1 MLGEDLIKNGSIK
14 FGNFVLTSG
23 KKSDYYVD
31 IKEGA
36 TKPELLNEIS
46 VELSKK
52 LIAKKIA
59 GMELGA
65 VPLIVATSL
74 RANIPYII
82 VRKEERGHGTKKRII
97 GNINENEEVD
107 LIEDVVT
114 TGNSL
119 LKTADIL
126 RKHNAVIGR
135 AICVVDRE
143 SGGYELLK
151 ENGIELESL
160 VKISDVLKLR

>member
-1 MLGEDLIKNGSIK
+1 MLSEDLIKSGSIK

-31 IKEGA
+31 IKEGS
-36 TKPELLNEIS
+36 TDPELLNEIS
-46 VELSKK
+46 IELKKK

-65 VPLIVATSL
+65 VPLLVATSL
-74 RANIPYII
+74 KANIPYII
-82 VRKEERGHGTKKRII
+82 VRKNEREHGTKKRII
-97 GNINENEEVD
+97 GKINENEEID

-119 LKTADIL
+119 LKTANIL
-126 RKHNAVIGR
+126 RNNNAKIKH

-160 VKISDVLKLR
+160 IKISDILKSR

>member
-1 MLGEDLIKNGSIK
+1 MLDQDLIKSGSIK
-14 FGNFVLTSG
+14 FGDFVLTSG

-52 LIAKKIA
+52 LTAKKIA

-82 VRKEERGHGTKKRII
+82 VRKEEREHGTKKRII
-97 GNINENEEVD
+97 GNINENEEID

-126 RKHNAVIGR
+126 RRNGAVIR
-135 AICVVDRE
+135 HAICVVDRE

-151 ENGIELESL
+151 SDGIELESL
-160 VKISDVLKLR
+160 VKISDILKLR

>member
-1 MLGEDLIKNGSIK
+1 MLGQDLIKSGSIK
-14 FGNFVLTSG
+14 FGDFVLTSG

-52 LIAKKIA
+52 LTAKKIA

-74 RANIPYII
+74 KANIPYII
-82 VRKEERGHGTKKRII
+82 VRKEEREHGTKKRII
-97 GNINENEEVD
+97 GEINKNEEID

-126 RKHNAVIGR
+126 RKNGAVIR
-135 AICVVDRE
+135 HAICVVDRE
-143 SGGYELLK
+143 SGGYGLLK
-151 ENGIELESL
+151 SNGIELESL
-160 VKISDVLKLR
+160 VKISDILKSR